1 MVVAIY
7 RTIFPKL
14 TCFVPICLL
23 SSSSGNLACHSQ
35 LKTSDWTP
43 PKFGSTSIDWHLDL
57 GCWLFKF
64 LDLELPNYSDREVY
78 NYFIKAVAPI
88 LGSEEAAKEK
98 IYLISC
104 NLGCPSFTAEVD
116 KETKDQILV
125 TVEGV
130 KKAIPDYYF
139 DARKKDTRTH
149 VLQLD

>member
-14 TCFVPICLL
+14 THFVPSCLL
-23 SSSSGNLACHSQ
+23 SSSSINLACHSQ

-43 PKFGSTSIDWHLDL
+43 PKLGSTSIDWHLDL
-57 GCWLFKF
+57 GRWLFKF
-64 LDLELPNYSDREVY
+64 PNLELPNYSDREVY
-78 NYFIKAVAPI
+78 NYFIKVVSPV

-104 NLGCPSFTAEVD
+104 NLGCPGFSVEVD
-116 KETKDQILV
+116 KETRDQILV

-130 KKAIPDYYF
+130 KKVIPDYYSCF
-139 DARKKDTRTH
+139 AA
-149 VLQLD
+149 

>member
-1 MVVAIY
+1 MAAAIY
-7 RTIFPKL
+7 RTIFPNL

-43 PKFGSTSIDWHLDL
+43 PKFGSTSID
-57 GCWLFKF
+57 C
-64 LDLELPNYSDREVY
+64 
-78 NYFIKAVAPI
+78 
-88 LGSEEAAKEK
+88 EEAAKEK

-104 NLGCPSFTAEVD
+104 NLGCPGFSAEVD

-130 KKAIPDYYF
+130 KKTIPDYYF

-149 VLQLD
+149 VLQFD